1 MKKAISIVLAT
12 SIALSPVIA
21 KGEVANTSEV
31 KQENIQ
37 QNIQGEEVGVPYKVE
52 KVESNEYNFVKDL
65 AESKGISYSEAKKLN
80 DEDTMKYMKARVPQ
94 FQTMYTTEKQY
105 YRVNNSVSL
114 VMAVE
119 VKYIHDN
126 FNGGN
131 QIASV
136 GEPYMGISGASLYRW
151 SGSGFNKDVN
161 INTARISTTGQAY
174 VEVSNSIS
182 GGFDFS
188 GLSFSSSTGY
198 SKVYTT
204 NVKTY
209 VMTIYASSL

>member
-1 MKKAISIVLAT
+1 MKKAIIILLAT

-21 KGEVANTSEV
+21 KGAVANTFEV

-37 QNIQGEEVGVPYKVE
+37 QNIQDEEVGVPYKVE
-52 KVESNEYNFVKDL
+52 KLESNEYNFVKSL
-65 AESKGISYSEAKKLN
+65 AESKGISYSGAKKLN
-80 DEDTMKYMKARVPQ
+80 DENTMKYMKARVPQ

-136 GEPYMGISGASLYRW
+136 GEPYMGISGARLYRW
-151 SGSGFNKDVN
+151 SESGFNKDVN

-174 VEVSNSIS
+174 IEVSNDIS
-182 GGFDFS
+182 AGIDIP
-188 GLSFSSSTGY
+188 GLSLSSSIGY
-198 SKVYTT
+198 SKIYTT

-209 VMTIYASSL
+209 EMTIYALSL